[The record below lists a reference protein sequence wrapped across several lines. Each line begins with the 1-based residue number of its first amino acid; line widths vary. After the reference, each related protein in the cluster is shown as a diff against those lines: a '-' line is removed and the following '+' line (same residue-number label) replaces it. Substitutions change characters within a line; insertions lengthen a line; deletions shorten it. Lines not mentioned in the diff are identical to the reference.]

1 MRLSTKLWVED
12 EAIDVEESEALVVEK
27 VVHVKRRHTV
37 PKSLY
42 LSKKKISVSER
53 SERPPETPSKVL
65 ENY

>member
-27 VVHVKRRHTV
+27 VVHVK
-37 PKSLY
+37 PKTHC
-42 LSKKKISVSER
+42 SKKSIFVRKNSVSER